1 MFVSD
6 SWKQLMDSVS
16 LFVSLMVGVGGG
28 GGLDGVLCWVVGWG
42 LGLGWLDGV
51 PIQPPHARPPNYY
64 PFKEPNIV

>member
-16 LFVSLMVGVGGG
+16 RFVSLMVGVGGG

-42 LGLGWLDGV
+42 WG
-51 PIQPPHARPPNYY
+51 
-64 PFKEPNIV
+64 